1 MQKHN
6 RRVLSPSREEFAELA
21 VVIDPN
27 PPELP
32 KEVVVLLRQARRY
45 CGQII
50 KTLRHDEYE
59 CVAMQCDYF
68 ADSID
73 ELLQKYCYSI
83 SARGYDCWE
92 WEQQTRD

>member
-50 KTLRHDEYE
+50 KTLPHDEYE
-59 CVAMQCDYF
+59 CVAMQCDWF

-73 ELLQKYCYSI
+73 ELLQKYYYSI
-83 SARGYDCWE
+83 PAFRYDYWD